1 MNETLKKYY
10 GIFAEQLKKDRD
22 VSELYRFEKISPEC
36 AYVYAGSEWS
46 DGEYKR
52 SVGKWQWGED
62 IRVLAMLVSEI
73 LLRALF
79 MMPDGKELNKLPD
92 VPCAEYIRGL
102 GMFAPEVR
110 ERIAGFADEMCVL
123 VSREDFSSAV
133 FNDWG
138 RRLDAYLRSV
148 SDFGFGVQAF
158 GDDESDEMHEVYI
171 AMARERDALFGENT
185 EEIPIEDRMNITVIH
200 RRWKADKK

>member
-79 MMPDGKELNKLPD
+79 MMPDGKELKNCPMCHARNTYAGSGCSR
-92 VPCAEYIRGL
+92 PRSERGSQGSPMRCACSSPARTFPPPSSTTGAGGWTLI
-102 GMFAPEVR
+102 FAACP
-110 ERIAGFADEMCVL
+110 I
-123 VSREDFSSAV
+123 
-133 FNDWG
+133 
-138 RRLDAYLRSV
+138 SV
-148 SDFGFGVQAF
+148 SACKRSETTKATRCMRSISLWRGNVMR
-158 GDDESDEMHEVYI
+158 SSVKI
-171 AMARERDALFGENT
+171 RKRS
-185 EEIPIEDRMNITVIH
+185 P
-200 RRWKADKK
+200 WKTA